1 MNEIKLIFIETFK
14 EYSERENKKIW
25 FVLAESKARILSFCV
40 LLIGMCLFIGA
51 VFESYKKGSLFLF
64 AISSFVIFYICY
76 TFVQNIIDSTWD
88 KMLNNKIQEEF
99 LPKLT
104 QEQID
109 LIASIKA
116 GQILEHK
123 KGWDNLSF
131 KQALGF
137 EHFSKSINYNE
148 MLMIIRKDLLTNIV
162 AQKAKV

>member
-14 EYSERENKKIW
+14 EYNERESKKIW
-25 FVLAESKARILSFCV
+25 FVLAESRARILSFCV
-40 LLIGMCLFIGA
+40 LLLGVCLFIG
-51 VFESYKKGSLFLF
+51 VIFESYKKESLFLF
-64 AISSFVIFYICY
+64 IVLSFVVFCLYY
-76 TFVQNIIDSTWD
+76 TFIQNIIDSTWD

-116 GQILEHK
+116 GQILKHK